1 MKNRIFIVHCWSG
14 HPAYCWYPKVSADLT
29 NLGYNVVVL
38 QMPTPDE
45 PSQQTWVEV
54 LSTAVG
60 KPQKTD
66 ILIGHS
72 IGSIT
77 ILRYLE
83 SLPEDTKIKA
93 AILVAGFTDNL
104 GYKELSNFFVGP
116 INFSQ
121 IKKRANKFILIHSD
135 NDQYV
140 DLKHGY
146 KLRDELN
153 ATLEILPKRFHFSGD
168 ADNEQ
173 TCTDLA
179 ELTKLVNSLE

>member
-72 IGSIT
+72 IGSVT

-83 SLPEDTKIKA
+83 SLSDNTKIKA
-93 AILVAGFTDNL
+93 AVLVAGFTDDL
-104 GYKELSNFFVGP
+104 GYSELANFFTKP
-116 INFSQ
+116 LNFNQ
-121 IKKRANKFILIHSD
+121 IKKRADKFILIHSD

-146 KLRDELN
+146 HLRDKLN
-153 ATLEILPKRFHFSGD
+153 ATLEILPGRFHFSGD
-168 ADNEQ
+168 ADNEPV
-173 TCTDLA
+173 CTDLP
-179 ELTKLVNSLE
+179 ELTKLVSRLK